1 MHVGVIE
8 TIGPVLL
15 QLCHVNNV
23 GASEAIIFGSTDIL
37 DAVCSLQI
45 SEEETEKSLIATI

>member
-1 MHVGVIE
+1 MHVVGVIE

-45 SEEETEKSLIATI
+45 QKERLRRV